1 MGGQNTISTTF
12 HHLIIRIRPYWPC
25 EAFPNSLLE
34 TECSSSWF
42 SLKTMISEYARK
54 IVNLNK
60 PQSTFVRNPKHR
72 YQLRHNAHGGCTNR
86 LKIASMGNGFI
97 VSVFQIADRSL
108 RRLTRNSTIKFGT
121 QPSGFQRTLYYGP

>member
-12 HHLIIRIRPYWPC
+12 HHLIIRIRPYGPC
-25 EAFPNSLLE
+25 KAFPNSLLE

-42 SLKTMISEYARK
+42 SLKTMHSEYARK

-72 YQLRHNAHGGCTNR
+72 YQLRHNAYGGHTTR
-86 LKIASMGNGFI
+86 LKMASMGNGLF
-97 VSVFQIADRSL
+97 VSVFQIADRSP
-108 RRLTRNSTIKFGT
+108 RRLPRNSTIKIGT
-121 QPSGFQRTLYYGP
+121 QPSGFQSTLYYSP